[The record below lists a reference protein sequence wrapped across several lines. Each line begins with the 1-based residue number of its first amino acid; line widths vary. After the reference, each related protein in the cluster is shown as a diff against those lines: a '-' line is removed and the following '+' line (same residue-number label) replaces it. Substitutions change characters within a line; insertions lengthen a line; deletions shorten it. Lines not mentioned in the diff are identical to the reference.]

1 MIREMCAADTKA
13 AAMIEKELFTDA
25 WTEQGFIDSL
35 KEPTALFLAAEGEDG
50 SLQGYIGAYYVLDD
64 AEIVNVAVTKSCQG
78 QGIGLS
84 LVHEMLTRLRE
95 KKVETVVL
103 EVRIGN
109 APARHVYE
117 KAGFEAIGIRKD
129 FYELPREDA
138 MIMKKDI

>member
-13 AAMIEKELFTDA
+13 AAMIEKALFTDA

-138 MIMKKDI
+138 VIMKKDI